1 MFLGNALQ
9 HKALPCSGKQ
19 ASFGGNPV
27 SRSVSIDKERNI
39 GIMAHIDAGTTTTT
53 ERILFYTGVN
63 HKIGETHDGEST
75 MDWMEQEQERGI
87 TITSAATTCFW
98 KDCRINI
105 IDTPGHVDFT
115 IEVERSLRVLD
126 GAVCVFDAVA
136 GVEPQ
141 SETVWRQADTYHVPR
156 ICFVNKMDRIGANFD
171 RCVDMIRDRLGA
183 TPVPLQI
190 PIGAEDKF
198 DGIVDLIRGQAI
210 VYDKSSKGMD
220 FEVGPVPAELQDAY
234 EQHRHA
240 MLEAVAEEDE
250 VLLEKYLNGEELTE
264 AEIISCLRKATINRS
279 VVPVLCGSA
288 FRNKGVQPLLD
299 AIVDY
304 LPSPV
309 DIPPVLGHMPNDETK
324 TVECHCDDNEPL
336 CGMVFKLF
344 SDPFIGHLSFF
355 RIYSGYL
362 ESGMSVLNANNGK
375 RERIGRIL
383 KMHANKREDIKWAG
397 AGDIVALVGLKNCST
412 GDTLCDDKRVV
423 ILESLHIPD
432 PVIEVAIEPKTK
444 SDRDALSAALS
455 KLAKE
460 DPSFR
465 VKGDEDTGQT
475 LIAGMGELHLEIIVD
490 RLTREFNVNA
500 NVGKPQVAY
509 RETISKPA
517 KSDMKH
523 VKQSG
528 GRGQY
533 GHCVIEVEPNPGKGY
548 EFINSIT
555 GGVIPKEYIPAID
568 KGIQDAMK
576 SGVVAGFP
584 CVDIKVNLVFGS
596 YHEVDSSEQAFYVA
610 GSMAIKD
617 AMQKASPELL
627 EPIMDVEVV
636 TPEEYLGDVMGD
648 LTGRRGRVSSME
660 ARAGG
665 AQSVRAQVP
674 LANMFG
680 YATDLRSK
688 TQGRASFT
696 MQPDHY
702 ERVPASMAEQI
713 KSAKG

>member
-1 MFLGNALQ
+1 MRGIALFQ
-9 HKALPCSGKQ
+9 KAGTIWRK
-19 ASFGGNPV
+19 PV

-39 GIMAHIDAGTTTTT
+39 GIMAHIDAGKTTTT

-141 SETVWRQADTYHVPR
+141 SETVWRQADTYNVPR

-171 RCVDMIRDRLGA
+171 RCVQMIRDRLGA

-198 DGIVDLIRGQAI
+198 DGIVDLITGQAI
-210 VYDKSSKGMD
+210 IYDKTSKGMD
-220 FEVGPVPAELQDAY
+220 FEVGPVPAELQEAF

-240 MLEAVAEEDE
+240 MLESVAEEDE
-250 VLLEKYLNGEELTE
+250 ALLEKYLMGEELTE
-264 AEIISCLRKATINRS
+264 AEIRSCLRKATINRS

-299 AIVDY
+299 AIVEY

-309 DIPPVLGHMPNDETK
+309 DIPPVLGHLPNDETK
-324 TVECHCDDNEPL
+324 TVDCHCDDNEPL

-465 VKGDEDTGQT
+465 VKGDEETGQT

-548 EFINSIT
+548 EFVNSIT

-617 AMQKASPELL
+617 AMQKAAPELL

-674 LANMFG
+674 LASMFG

>member
-1 MFLGNALQ
+1 
-9 HKALPCSGKQ
+9 
-19 ASFGGNPV
+19 
-27 SRSVSIDKERNI
+27 
-39 GIMAHIDAGTTTTT
+39 MAHIDAGKTTTT
-53 ERILFYTGVN
+53 ERILYYTGVS
-63 HKIGETHDGEST
+63 HKIGETHEGQAT

-141 SETVWRQADTYHVPR
+141 SETVWRQADRYHVPR
-156 ICFVNKMDRIGANFD
+156 ICFVNKMDRIGANFF
-171 RCVDMIRDRLGA
+171 RCVDMIHDRLGA
-183 TPVPLQI
+183 KAIPLQL
-190 PIGAEDKF
+190 PIGQEDKF
-198 DGIVDLIRGQAI
+198 EGVVDLVRGHAI
-210 VYDKSSKGMD
+210 VFDKASKGAE
-220 FEVGPVPAELQDAY
+220 FTVGEIPADMKELY
-234 EQHRHA
+234 ETKH
-240 MLEAVAEEDE
+240 MEMMEAVAEEDE
-250 VLLEKYLNGEELTE
+250 ALLEKYLAGEKLTE
-264 AEIISCLRKATINRS
+264 EEIVSCIRKATIGRS
-279 VVPVLCGSA
+279 IVPVLCGSA
-288 FRNKGVQPLLD
+288 FRNMGVQPLLD
-299 AIVDY
+299 AVVDY

-309 DIPPVLGHMPNDETK
+309 DIPAMTGHDPRDENK
-324 TVECHCDDNEPL
+324 IIECPCDDKQPL
-336 CGMVFKLF
+336 AGLLFKLF

-355 RIYSGYL
+355 RIYSGFL
-362 ESGMSVLNANNGK
+362 ESGMTVLNANTGK
-375 RERIGRIL
+375 KERIGRIL

-397 AGDIVALVGLKNCST
+397 AGDIVALVGMKIVST
-412 GDTLCDDKRVV
+412 GDTLCDEKRPV
-423 ILESLHIPD
+423 ILESLNIPE

-444 SDRDALSAALS
+444 GDRDALSAALN

-465 VKGDEDTGQT
+465 VKGDEETNQT

-490 RLTREFNVNA
+490 RLTREFGVNA

-509 RETISKPA
+509 RETISKPS

-523 VKQSG
+523 AKQSG

-533 GHCVIEVEPNPGKGY
+533 GHCVIEIEPNPGKGY

-555 GGVIPKEYIPAID
+555 GGVIPKEYIPGID
-568 KGIQDAMK
+568 KGIQDALK
-576 SGVVAGFP
+576 SGVLAGFP
-584 CVDIKVNLVFGS
+584 TVDIKVNLVFGS

-617 AMQKASPELL
+617 AISKGAPVLL

-648 LTGRRGRVSSME
+648 LNGRRGRVQSME

-665 AQSVRAQVP
+665 AQSIRAQVP
-674 LANMFG
+674 LSSMFG
-680 YATDLRSK
+680 YATDLRSR
-688 TQGRASFT
+688 TQGRATFT
-696 MQPDHY
+696 MQFDHY
-702 ERVPASMAEQI
+702 ERVPAAIAEDIQKK
-713 KSAKG
+713 KS